1 MQFFPSRFPDE
12 KKKKIN
18 SFELEKKRESNFL
31 KMENGSLIIQFIFFS
46 LSTTATL
53 TNWKERKK
61 KVEGGGGGKRNAKTN
76 FPDFLPGPP
85 SPTPSF

>member
-53 TNWKERKK
+53 TN
-61 KVEGGGGGKRNAKTN
+61 
-76 FPDFLPGPP
+76 
-85 SPTPSF
+85 